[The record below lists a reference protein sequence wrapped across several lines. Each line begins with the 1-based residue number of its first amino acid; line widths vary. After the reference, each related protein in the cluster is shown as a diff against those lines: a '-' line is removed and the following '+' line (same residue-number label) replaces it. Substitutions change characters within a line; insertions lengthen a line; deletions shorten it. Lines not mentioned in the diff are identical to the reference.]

1 MAEDSKTGM
10 TTRKR
15 FMQSQLVSVR
25 LYLPM
30 GDCVSEKEK
39 MCVHEKRVGVGSNG
53 SDKELSE

>member
-1 MAEDSKTGM
+1 
-10 TTRKR
+10 
-15 FMQSQLVSVR
+15 
-25 LYLPM
+25 M

>member
-10 TTRKR
+10 STRK
-15 FMQSQLVSVR
+15 SELVSVR